1 MTPKEKAA
9 KIAEILK
16 IAESMGIEM
25 TEAEALIQFD
35 LLYPA
40 EAKAEGDGQ
49 EGIVDGVTTKNNI
62 PFELSGAG
70 KFGVGAKGASVLGE
84 IMSLAKAG
92 ERQKETVDAYKDL
105 ARLSGEATEVDP
117 SAVNLATLS
126 ARGDSEDRASTLAE
140 LLDQGV
146 DPAQASKIVQNQQ
159 KQDTQQLTAQLG
171 QYGRQKLSA
180 DESAKRRRMKFD
192 EIATQAG
199 LPIDYWKGGADIAS
213 QAGDLGL
220 GLEALMNPLPTASAR
235 SGMKMKYED
244 GGNLQTTQ
252 GASDHS
258 ENPMMVTNKDGS
270 PAVDE
275 EGNQIEVTGKETIIP
290 DWLMEQL
297 IAAAKKG
304 PKELNKVF
312 KDEIIDEERFQ
323 A

>member
-1 MTPKEKAA
+1 M
-9 KIAEILK
+9 
-16 IAESMGIEM
+16 S
-25 TEAEALIQFD
+25 EAEKEAQIQEYMNAGLGREQAEELFKSK
-35 LLYPA
+35 YP
-40 EAKAEGDGQ
+40 EGNGQ

-70 KFGVGAKGASVLGE
+70 KIGVGAKGASVLGD
-84 IMSLAKAG
+84 IYSLATANK
-92 ERQKETVDAYKDL
+92 RQGETVDRYKDL
-105 ARLSGEATEVDP
+105 ATKYGESAEVDP
-117 SAVNLATLS
+117 SAVNLATLNAGDKS
-126 ARGDSEDRASTLAE
+126 DARTSTLAT

-146 DPAQASKIVQNQQ
+146 DPAAASKIIQAQ
-159 KQDTQQLTAQLG
+159 KAKDTSALLNVLG
-171 QYGRQKLSA
+171 QYGQQKGAAQMQA
-180 DESAKRRRMKFD
+180 DRNAMKFD
-192 EIATQAG
+192 AMAAQADT
-199 LPIDYWKGGADIAS
+199 PIDYGQSISGILGKT
-213 QAGDLGL
+213 GDFGL
-220 GLEALMNPLPTASAR
+220 GLESLLNPLPTASVR

-304 PKELNKVF
+304 PKELDKVF

>member
-1 MTPKEKAA
+1 M
-9 KIAEILK
+9 
-16 IAESMGIEM
+16 S
-25 TEAEALIQFD
+25 EAEKEAQIQEYMNAGLGREQAEEVFKAK
-35 LLYPA
+35 YP
-40 EAKAEGDGQ
+40 EGNGQ
-49 EGIVDGVTTKNNI
+49 EGIVGDIPPPKNNI

-70 KFGVGAKGASVLGE
+70 EIGVKAKGASVLGE
-84 IMSLAKAG
+84 IMSLSKAG

-117 SAVNLATLS
+117 SAVNLATRM
-126 ARGDSEDRASTLAE
+126 AGDDSEARVSTLAE

-171 QYGRQKLSA
+171 QYSQQKQTA
-180 DESAKRRRMKFD
+180 EESAKQRRMKFD
-192 EIATQAG
+192 AIATQAG
-199 LPIDYWKGGADIAS
+199 LPIDENAAKAKAMSLGADTLFGA
-213 QAGDLGL
+213 
-220 GLEALMNPLPTASAR
+220 EALFNPPQLNAR
-235 SGMKMKYED
+235 TGRKMKYED

-297 IAAAKKG
+297 VAAAKKG

>member
-1 MTPKEKAA
+1 MD
-9 KIAEILK
+9 
-16 IAESMGIEM
+16 
-25 TEAEALIQFD
+25 ALF
-35 LLYPA
+35 
-40 EAKAEGDGQ
+40 GDGKST
-49 EGIVDGVTTKNNI
+49 G
-62 PFELSGAG
+62 LSTAG
-70 KFGVGAKGASVLGE
+70 KIGVGAKGTSVVGE

-126 ARGDSEDRASTLAE
+126 TRGDSEDRASTLAE

-244 GGNLQTTQ
+244 GGKIPSPVGELLSIL
-252 GASDHS
+252 GRHS
-258 ENPMMVTNKDGS
+258 QPGNTRTGNMP
-270 PAVDE
+270 VDE
-275 EGNQIEVTGKETIIP
+275 QAS
-290 DWLMEQL
+290 LQY
-297 IAAAKKG
+297 
-304 PKELNKVF
+304 LNKAIGELKKQD
-312 KDEIIDEERFQ
+312 KDLGSKMDTLVQKAKLDSGETAKEWQVLFIIH
-323 A
+323 

>member
-1 MTPKEKAA
+1 M
-9 KIAEILK
+9 
-16 IAESMGIEM
+16 S
-25 TEAEALIQFD
+25 EAEKEAQIQEYMNAGLGREQAEEVFKAK
-35 LLYPA
+35 YP
-40 EAKAEGDGQ
+40 EGNGQ
-49 EGIVDGVTTKNNI
+49 EGIVGDIPPPKNNI

-84 IMSLAKAG
+84 IMSLSKAG
-92 ERQKETVDAYKDL
+92 ERQEETVDAYKDL

-126 ARGDSEDRASTLAE
+126 ARGDSEDRVSTLSE

-171 QYGRQKLSA
+171 QYSQQKQTA
-180 DESAKRRRMKFD
+180 DESAKQRRMKFD
-192 EIATQAG
+192 AIATQAG

-235 SGMKMKYED
+235 SGVKMKYED

-258 ENPMMVTNKDGS
+258 ENPLTVTNKDGS
-270 PAVDE
+270 PATDE
-275 EGNQIEVTGKETIIP
+275 AGNQLELTGKETIVP
-290 DWLMEQL
+290 DWLLEQL
-297 IAAAKKG
+297 LAAAKKG
-304 PKELNKVF
+304 PKELSKVF